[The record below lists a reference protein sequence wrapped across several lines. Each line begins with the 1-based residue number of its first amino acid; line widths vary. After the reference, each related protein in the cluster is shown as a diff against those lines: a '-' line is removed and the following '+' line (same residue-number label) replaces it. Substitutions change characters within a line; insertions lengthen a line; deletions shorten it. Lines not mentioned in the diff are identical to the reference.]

1 MSPSPVQQ
9 PLDTPITFVKRVGP
23 RRADVFASVGIH
35 TVRDL
40 FQMYPRKYLDRSSIV
55 KIRDLWQYV
64 DTGLEVTVVAVVRGK
79 DIIRSYK
86 KRERFIL
93 VVGDEQ
99 SFMDCIWF
107 QRVRTMERIFRKGER
122 LAISGQVT
130 DFNGTLQMVHPSFD
144 RLSPQKDVDDEYNWE
159 EMFNTGRI
167 LPIYTETA
175 EMKGAGLEG
184 SVLRSIVLHAFEKF
198 GDHIEEHLPKELIHH
213 RNLLEY
219 PLALQTVHFP
229 KSAEDIQRSRH
240 RLKYDEL
247 FFLQMLLGYRRR
259 GARRVPGISFNVKS
273 DLARTL
279 LNRLPFALTTA
290 QKRVIKE
297 IAADMESNKP
307 MHRLLQG
314 DVGSGKTIVSV
325 LSMLVA
331 VDNGYQ
337 TVFMAP
343 TEILAVQHFTNLSR
357 LLEPIG
363 LQPVLLIGS
372 QKKNERKPIEESV
385 ADGIAKVIIGT
396 HALFQESVSFH
407 KLGFIIIDEQHR
419 FGVMQRLRLYEKAK
433 TPLRGHEPETNG
445 HAPDLLV
452 LTATPIPRTLSL
464 TLYGDL
470 DVSILDERPPGRK
483 SVKTAIRTK
492 NERDKVY
499 VFARDEVKKGRQV
512 YVVYPLIEQSE
523 KIDLKAAKDGYEEL
537 QKGIFKDYTVALL
550 HGKMSREENEDIMSR
565 FRDGRIDVLVATT
578 VIEVGVDVPNA
589 TIMIIEHGERFGLSQ
604 LHQLRGRVGRGT
616 DQSYCILIHYLSPY
630 NKAAAFNRGS
640 LTDRSFRKEEE
651 KQKGMIRLETLAS
664 TEDGFQIAEVDLKL
678 RGPGEFFGVRQS
690 GFPEL
695 KLASLVDDRTLLDQA
710 RTDAFTIVKND
721 PHLREDSHES
731 LRHYFD
737 HYMKPLLDLTRA
749 G

>member
-1 MSPSPVQQ
+1 MSPSRVQHPLETPV
-9 PLDTPITFVKRVGP
+9 TFVKRVGP
-23 RRADVFASVGIH
+23 RRADVFASMEIH

-40 FQMYPRKYLDRSSIV
+40 FHMYPRKYLDRRSIV

-64 DTGLEVTVVAVVRGK
+64 DTGMEVTVVAIVRGK
-79 DIIRSYK
+79 DIVRSYK

-107 QRVRTMERIFRKGER
+107 QRVRTMDRIFRKGER
-122 LAISGQVT
+122 LALSGQVT
-130 DFNGTLQMVHPSFD
+130 DYNGTIQMVHPAFD
-144 RLSPQKDVDDEYNWE
+144 RLSPHKDDEDEHNWE

-175 EMKGAGLEG
+175 DMKDAGLEG
-184 SVLRSIVLHAFEKF
+184 SVLRSIVLHAFEKH
-198 GDHIEEHLPKELIHH
+198 GTYIEEHLPQEVIDRRKLMK
-213 RNLLEY
+213 Y
-219 PLALQTVHFP
+219 PAALSAVHFP
-229 KSAEDIQRSRH
+229 HSSEEIQRARE

-259 GARRVPGISFNVKS
+259 GAQRVPGISFNVKS
-273 DLARTL
+273 NLARTL
-279 LNRLPFALTTA
+279 VARLPFALTAA
-290 QKRVIKE
+290 QKRVINE
-297 IAADMESNKP
+297 IASDMESNKP

-331 VDNGYQ
+331 IDNDYQ
-337 TVFMAP
+337 TVFMVP
-343 TEILAVQHFTNLSR
+343 TEILAVQHYTTLRR

-363 LQPVLLIGS
+363 LEPVLLIGS

-385 ADGIAKVIIGT
+385 ADGRAKVIIGT
-396 HALFQESVSFH
+396 HALFQESISFH
-407 KLGFIIIDEQHR
+407 KLGFIVIDEQHR

-433 TPLRGHEPETNG
+433 TPETNG
-445 HAPDLLV
+445 RSPDLLI

-470 DVSILDERPPGRK
+470 DTSIIDERPPGRK
-483 SVKTAIRTK
+483 DVRTAVRSK

-523 KIDLKAAKDGYEEL
+523 KVDLKAAKEGYEEL
-537 QKGIFKDYTVALL
+537 QKGIFKDYSVALL
-550 HGKMSREENEDIMSR
+550 HGKMSREDNEEIMAQ

-589 TIMIIEHGERFGLSQ
+589 TIMIIEHAERFGLSQ

-640 LTDRSFRKEEE
+640 FNERSLLKDEE
-651 KQKGMIRLETLAS
+651 KQKGMIRLETIAS
-664 TEDGFQIAEVDLKL
+664 TEDGFKIAEVDLQL
-678 RGPGEFFGVRQS
+678 RGPGEFFGIRQS

-695 KLASLVDDRTLLDQA
+695 KLASLVDDRELLDQA
-710 RTDAFTIVKND
+710 RSDAFAIVKTD

-731 LRHYFD
+731 LRHHFE

>member
-1 MSPSPVQQ
+1 MSSSQGQ
-9 PLDTPITFVKRVGP
+9 HPLDTPITFVKRVGP
-23 RRADVFASVGIH
+23 RRADVFASIGIH
-35 TVRDL
+35 TVRNL
-40 FQMYPRKYLDRSSIV
+40 FHMYPRKYLDRSSIV
-55 KIRDLWQYV
+55 KINDLWQYV
-64 DTGLEVTVVAVVRGK
+64 DTGMEVTVVAVVRGK
-79 DIIRSYK
+79 DIVRSYK

-107 QRVRTMERIFRKGER
+107 RRVRTMERIFRKGER

-144 RLSPQKDVDDEYNWE
+144 RLSPQKDDDEEYNWE

-175 EMKGAGLEG
+175 DMKEAGLEG
-184 SVLRSIVLHAFEKF
+184 SVLRSIVLQAFEKF
-198 GDHIEEHLPKELIHH
+198 GDHLEEHLPEELIHR
-213 RNLLEY
+213 RNLIKY

-229 KSAEDIQRSRH
+229 KSAEAIQRSRE

-279 LNRLPFALTTA
+279 VNRLPFSLTIA

-331 VDNGYQ
+331 VDNDYQ
-337 TVFMAP
+337 AVFMAP
-343 TEILAVQHFTNLSR
+343 TEILAVQHFTNISR

-385 ADGIAKVIIGT
+385 ADGSAKVIIGT
-396 HALFQESVSFH
+396 HALFQESVSFN

-433 TPLRGHEPETNG
+433 TPETNG
-445 HAPDLLV
+445 RAPDLLV

-470 DVSILDERPPGRK
+470 DTSILDERPPGRK
-483 SVKTAIRTK
+483 LVKTAVRTK

-523 KIDLKAAKDGYEEL
+523 KIDLKAAKEGYEEL

-550 HGKMSREENEDIMSR
+550 HGKMAREENEDIMSR

-589 TIMIIEHGERFGLSQ
+589 TIMIIEHAERFGLSQ

-640 LTDRSFRKEEE
+640 LTDRSLQKEEE
-651 KQKGMIRLETLAS
+651 KQKGMVRLETISS
-664 TEDGFQIAEVDLKL
+664 TEDGFKIAEVDLKL

-695 KLASLVDDRTLLDQA
+695 KLASLVDDKKLLDQA
-710 RTDAFTIVKND
+710 RTDAFAIVKSD
-721 PHLREDSHES
+721 PHLRETSHES

-737 HYMKPLLDLTRA
+737 HYMKPLLDLTQA